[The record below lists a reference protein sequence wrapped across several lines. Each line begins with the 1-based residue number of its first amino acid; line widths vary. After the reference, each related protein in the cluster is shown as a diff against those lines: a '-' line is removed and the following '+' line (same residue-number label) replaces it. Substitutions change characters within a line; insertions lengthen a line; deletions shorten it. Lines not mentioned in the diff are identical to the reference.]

1 MFPTELSP
9 RQDPP
14 SPCWGDWEAVSPP
27 ATPQKDLALCS
38 SSEGS
43 LRLLRK
49 LRRAWGGNINHHG
62 QTIPHC
68 GALPPPQSVLGLCPA
83 RGGPALAGWSGFR
96 PVRQDLCTPH
106 PGLGCSTSIA
116 LSCRG
121 FSPPQTLPQ
130 QQSQPLPDPPQQWA
144 GVGEST
150 GWGPLPALTL
160 RAQGSAS
167 CQPFFSPVSA
177 DTGWKG
183 QPMYAGSKHGAWSQ
197 PCRDSKVPQ

>member
-68 GALPPPQSVLGLCPA
+68 RALPPPQSVLGLCPA

-96 PVRQDLCTPH
+96 PMRQDLCTPH

-130 QQSQPLPDPPQQWA
+130 QQSQPLPETHPSSGQGWVRALA
-144 GVGEST
+144 GGHYRLSPS
-150 GWGPLPALTL
+150 GL
-160 RAQGSAS
+160 RAQL
-167 CQPFFSPVSA
+167 PVFSPVSA

-183 QPMYAGSKHGAWSQ
+183 QPKPAGSIHSAWSQ